1 MAEEERATEESEA
14 RAVRATARVSRAEL
28 SAGRARGGCGAGA
41 RTLMSKLRMV
51 SIAEPMRTSIL
62 LPWGEASK
70 KGRVNSFRKGS
81 ISHVTILPPAGS
93 TW

>member
-1 MAEEERATEESEA
+1 M
-14 RAVRATARVSRAEL
+14 
-28 SAGRARGGCGAGA
+28 
-41 RTLMSKLRMV
+41 MSKLRMV

-62 LPWGEASK
+62 LPCGEASK